1 MSFQTNVLQDG
12 QWVTQTVD
20 LNAVL
25 KASNSKA
32 VDKAPR
38 IPVAKA
44 PRCGIFTRTVVESPV
59 VRHVLPCRLRCAD
72 QADIAFVGDYFVE
85 IREYRME
92 DGQLHDVIRRD
103 DFDERIRKAAVIG
116 NLPDSLGL
124 PANKRAAEEDI
135 DMLNSSSQSPQTDSR
150 KELLAPQMLLV
161 LLENCKCI
169 FMVLRTNSYGSFEFV
184 TSECSILPEASNSSF
199 GHQLAVDPSSRY
211 IALSSSDST
220 FTVCELESRQVLESR
235 YRNQVDLN
243 PIKNFHPRTYN
254 GVLQMMEFL
263 FPKKGNEG
271 EVILL
276 MFIVRGGHTRM
287 VLYDWE
293 AGEPLRGALSQEANG
308 HRLSAQ
314 NQLPLFLIPL
324 RVGTSFIAVYRDTFC
339 IVKDAQLA
347 PPEFSELIV
356 ESKPPSEYY
365 TGNATPLWASW
376 ARPFRLS
383 QYGSDCVYIAREDGC
398 VEMLFVNDDVDVE
411 ASSVGRMRCSIS
423 TAFGVL
429 FDDTPS
435 DILVAAGD
443 AGPGVVWKVKARAA
457 PEYLMHLPNWA
468 PALDM
473 VNTHDSHTVHEVDS
487 RGRSVSGTRTI
498 GFQQSP
504 DRLFATSGKAASG
517 AVIEYRHG
525 FQADIGVQLDCD
537 PTTTKA
543 WLLPATTTASG
554 SGHYLILTTP
564 DRSTLLHLSDDL
576 SELSCPEEDAGF
588 DLLSQTYVAHAISK
602 RVILQ
607 VTETHL
613 ACVAA
618 PPESYQWPS
627 SQVEQNH
634 PRGDEDL
641 LQTPLSSVRVRL
653 RDLFTHNTPGEDMVF
668 THAAALDEFVLLSAT
683 TNHSTH
689 IHLCR
694 IEPDLSP
701 SVVRSFPVQGEVT
714 CLASGTFRGVRHV
727 FAGLWLDNVPSLAR
741 LSLDGLDA
749 GRLEIVPIAPDP
761 ASSLPLPS
769 FDSSSIPHTTIG
781 GYVSISTAEIDEYS
795 VLVLGTREGSVITF
809 ASRGEESVV
818 CTEKFGLT
826 PVTTSDFRFGDRR
839 DMVTV
844 CCDSKLWILTGFDSK
859 RTKNFREKY
868 RVWPVDTQELKPTEG
883 PKSTPAPST
892 IPIVSATA
900 LDAQLA
906 RTPQHL
912 PLMLTT
918 GNQIV
923 LAEVLLKPR
932 QVPWTISLGVT
943 PTTAIYSHVLNCLVV
958 GVIDKA
964 SKTTL
969 KFIDLE
975 TGEDIAYPVKQDDE
989 SSQYVAG
996 LGVKG
1001 DTILSLSEW
1010 IYQKSKHKFAFILV
1024 GSRSAGI
1031 QVITATNMA
1040 DSRTGG
1046 KRKIKYYTRFKRR
1059 ATGPVHCIIGHQD
1072 GIIYCQGSTLKWE
1085 ILDNIQKKLVVW
1097 KTFDL
1102 QSPAKALSVWDG
1114 GRAENEQDQPP
1125 GWNRDGAR
1133 LATRSGKT
1141 GKGKQKAADGDLSE
1155 PEEEA
1160 SKESDAQSL
1169 ERRLASHVIVTTM
1182 HHSVIVLSHRDD
1194 RATEMTHSHS
1204 DPFERQGLHSIG
1216 QGNMEGSSIYLTTD
1230 MTRAL
1235 TGLWVPWRQPGCNCE
1250 VLFEAELPSSV
1261 RKMVAA
1267 RTRPGWAAA
1276 QRTAGYGIMKCD
1288 GMETLGISVDGRLQH
1303 FQIIGIEA
1311 WGVLRLVVNLAMGTP
1326 EICPFIWRYAEDW
1339 QEEPE
1344 PVYDGGFMLQ
1354 IDGNIVQRVLDKR
1367 ALEGLFRNE
1376 KHFKSLVQKLKDLD
1390 TAEAEDGGIWRMA
1403 GLLPPPDDAV
1413 MKHKE
1418 VFFELVYAIMEYY
1431 LSPII

>member
-38 IPVAKA
+38 IPVAKP

-72 QADIAFVGDYFVE
+72 RADVAFVGDYFVE

-103 DFDERIRKAAVIG
+103 DFDERIRKAVVIG
-116 NLPDSLGL
+116 DLPDSLGL
-124 PANKRAAEEDI
+124 PANKRATEEDV

-169 FMVLRTNSYGSFEFV
+169 FMVLRTNSDGSFKFV
-184 TSECSILPEASNSSF
+184 TSECSIPPEGSNSSF

-235 YRNQVDLN
+235 YRNKVDLN
-243 PIKNFHPRTYN
+243 PIKNFRPRSYN

-263 FPKKGNEG
+263 FPKKGNES

-293 AGEPLRGALSQEANG
+293 AGEHLLGALSQEANG
-308 HRLSAQ
+308 HRLSTQ
-314 NQLPLFLIPL
+314 HQLPLFLIPL

-356 ESKPPSEYY
+356 ESKTPSEYY

-411 ASSVGRMRCSIS
+411 ASSVGRMRCSVS

-443 AGPGVVWKVKARAA
+443 AGPGVVKARAA
-457 PEYLMHLPNWA
+457 PEYLMHIPNWA
-468 PALDM
+468 PVLD
-473 VNTHDSHTVHEVDS
+473 VVTTHDSHTVHEVDR
-487 RGRSVSGTRTI
+487 RGRSTGGNRTM

-564 DRSTLLHLSDDL
+564 DRSTLLHISDDL
-576 SELSCPEEDAGF
+576 SELSCPDDDIGF
-588 DLLSQTYVAHAISK
+588 DLLSQTYVIHAISK
-602 RVILQ
+602 HAILQ

-618 PPESYQWPS
+618 PPERYQWS
-627 SQVEQNH
+627 ASQVEPNNLQD
-634 PRGDEDL
+634 DEDPI
-641 LQTPLSSVRVRL
+641 QAPLSSVRVRL
-653 RDLFTHNTPGEDMVF
+653 QDLFTHNTPGDDMVF
-668 THAAALDEFVLLSAT
+668 THAAALDEFVLISAT

-694 IEPDLSP
+694 IERDLSP
-701 SVVRSFPVQGEVT
+701 SIIRSFPVQGEVT

-749 GRLEIVPIAPDP
+749 GRLEVIPIAPDP
-761 ASSLPLPS
+761 ASSLPPLS
-769 FDSSSIPHTTIG
+769 LDSSSIPHSTIG
-781 GYVSISTAEIDEYS
+781 GYVSISTAEIDDYS
-795 VLVLGTREGSVITF
+795 VLVLGTREGSVITV
-809 ASRGEESVV
+809 ASRGEESFV

-826 PVTTSDFRFGDRR
+826 PVTTGDFRFGNRR

-859 RTKNFREKY
+859 RTKSFKEKY
-868 RVWPVDTQELKPTEG
+868 RVWPVDTQEMKPTEG
-883 PKSTPAPST
+883 PKPTPAPST
-892 IPIVSATA
+892 IPVISATA

-918 GNQIV
+918 GSQIV
-923 LAEVLLKPR
+923 LAEVLLKPQ

-943 PTTAIYSHVLNCLVV
+943 PTTAIYSRVLNCLVV
-958 GVIDKA
+958 GVVDET

-975 TGEDIAYPVKQDDE
+975 TGEDISDPSKQDGE
-989 SSQYVAG
+989 SCQYVAG

-1010 IYQKSKHKFAFILV
+1010 IYQKAKHKFAFILV
-1024 GSRSAGI
+1024 GTRSAGI
-1031 QVITATNMA
+1031 QVITATNKA
-1040 DSRTGG
+1040 EGRTGG
-1046 KRKIKYYTRFKRR
+1046 KRKIQYYTRFKRR
-1059 ATGPVHCIIGHQD
+1059 AAEPVHCIIGHQD

-1085 ILDNIQKKLVVW
+1085 ILDNVLKKLVVW

-1102 QSPAKALSVWDG
+1102 RSPAKALSVWDG
-1114 GRAENEQDQPP
+1114 GRAENEQDQAPDRKRE
-1125 GWNRDGAR
+1125 GTR
-1133 LATRSGKT
+1133 LSTRSGKT

-1160 SKESDAQSL
+1160 NKESDEATAQSL
-1169 ERRLASHVIVTTM
+1169 DRRLASHIVVTTM
-1182 HHSVIVLSHRDD
+1182 HHSVIVLSQRDD
-1194 RATEMTHSHS
+1194 KAIEMTHSHS

-1276 QRTAGYGIMKCD
+1276 QRAAGYGIMKCD

-1303 FQIIGIEA
+1303 FQMIGIEA

-1326 EICPFIWRYAEDW
+1326 DICPFIWRYAEGW

-1344 PVYDGGFMLQ
+1344 PVDDGGFMLQ
-1354 IDGNIVQRVLDKR
+1354 IDGNILQRVLDKR

-1376 KHFKSLVQKLKDLD
+1376 AHFKSLVQKLRDLD

-1403 GLLPPPDDAV
+1403 GLFPPPDDAV
-1413 MKHKE
+1413 MEHKE

-1431 LSPII
+1431 LSPVI

>member
-38 IPVAKA
+38 IPVAKP

-72 QADIAFVGDYFVE
+72 RADVAFVGDYFVE

-103 DFDERIRKAAVIG
+103 DFDERIRKAVVIG
-116 NLPDSLGL
+116 DLPDSLGL
-124 PANKRAAEEDI
+124 PANKRAAEEDV
-135 DMLNSSSQSPQTDSR
+135 DMLNSSSQSTQTDSR

-169 FMVLRTNSYGSFEFV
+169 FMVLRTNSDGSFEFV
-184 TSECSILPEASNSSF
+184 TSECSIPPEASNSSF

-235 YRNQVDLN
+235 YRNRIDLN
-243 PIKNFHPRTYN
+243 PIKNFRPRAYN

-293 AGEPLRGALSQEANG
+293 AGEPLLGALAQEANG
-308 HRLSAQ
+308 HRLSTQ
-314 NQLPLFLIPL
+314 HQLPLFLIPL

-411 ASSVGRMRCSIS
+411 ASSVGRMRCSVS

-443 AGPGVVWKVKARAA
+443 AGPGVVKARAA
-457 PEYLMHLPNWA
+457 PEYLMHIPNWA
-468 PALDM
+468 PSLD
-473 VNTHDSHTVHEVDS
+473 VVTTHDSDTVHEVDR
-487 RGRSVSGTRTI
+487 RGRSVGGTKTI

-543 WLLPATTTASG
+543 WLLPATTSALGT
-554 SGHYLILTTP
+554 GHYLILTTP

-576 SELSCPEEDAGF
+576 SELSCPDEDVGF
-588 DLLSQTYVAHAISK
+588 DLLSQTYVVHALSK
-602 RVILQ
+602 RAILQ

-613 ACVAA
+613 ACVA
-618 PPESYQWPS
+618 PPERYQWPS
-627 SQVEQNH
+627 SQVGQNNLQQ
-634 PRGDEDL
+634 DEDPI
-641 LQTPLSSVRVRL
+641 QAPLSSVRVRL
-653 RDLFTHNTPGEDMVF
+653 QELFTHNTGGDDMVF

-749 GRLEIVPIAPDP
+749 GRLEIIPIAPDP
-761 ASSLPLPS
+761 ATSLPSPS

-781 GYVSISTAEIDEYS
+781 GYVSISTAEIDDYS
-795 VLVLGTREGSVITF
+795 VLVLGTREGSVITV

-826 PVTTSDFRFGDRR
+826 PVTTSDFRFGNRR

-859 RTKNFREKY
+859 RTRNFKEKY
-868 RVWPVDTQELKPTEG
+868 RVWPVDTQEMKPTEG
-883 PKSTPAPST
+883 PKSTPAPCT
-892 IPIVSATA
+892 IPIISATA

-918 GNQIV
+918 GSQII

-932 QVPWTISLGVT
+932 QVPWTISLGAT
-943 PTTAIYSHVLNCLVV
+943 PTTAIYSRVLNCLVV
-958 GVIDKA
+958 GVIDEA

-975 TGEDIAYPVKQDDE
+975 TGENIAYPFKQDDE

-1010 IYQKSKHKFAFILV
+1010 IYQKAKHKFAFILV

-1031 QVITATNMA
+1031 QVITATNLA
-1040 DSRTGG
+1040 DGRTGG
-1046 KRKIKYYTRFKRR
+1046 KRMIKYYTRFKRR
-1059 ATGPVHCIIGHQD
+1059 ATEPVHCIIGHQD
-1072 GIIYCQGSTLKWE
+1072 GIIYCQGSVLKWE
-1085 ILDNIQKKLVVW
+1085 ILDNIQKKLVPW
-1097 KTFDL
+1097 RTFDL
-1102 QSPAKALSVWDG
+1102 LSPAKALSVWDG
-1114 GRAENEQDQPP
+1114 GRTEIEQDQAPE
-1125 GWNRDGAR
+1125 RKREGAS
-1133 LATRSGKT
+1133 LSARSGNT
-1141 GKGKQKAADGDLSE
+1141 GKGKQKAADDDVSE

-1160 SKESDAQSL
+1160 SKESDEAAAQSL
-1169 ERRLASHVIVTTM
+1169 DRRLASHIIVTTM
-1182 HHSVIVLSHRDD
+1182 HHSVIVLSHEEDK
-1194 RATEMTHSHS
+1194 ATEMTHSHS
-1204 DPFERQGLHSIG
+1204 DPLERQGLHSIG
-1216 QGNMEGSSIYLTTD
+1216 QGKMEGSSIYLTTD

-1235 TGLWVPWRQPGCNCE
+1235 TGLWVPWRQSRGNCE

-1276 QRTAGYGIMKCD
+1276 QRAAGYGIIKCD
-1288 GMETLGISVDGRLQH
+1288 GIETLGISVDGRLQH
-1303 FQIIGIEA
+1303 FQMIGIEV

-1326 EICPFIWRYAEDW
+1326 EICPFIWRYAECW
-1339 QEEPE
+1339 QEDPE
-1344 PVYDGGFMLQ
+1344 PVDDGGFMLQ
-1354 IDGNIVQRVLDKR
+1354 IDGNVVQRVLNKR

-1376 KHFKSLVQKLKDLD
+1376 AHFASLVQKLRDLD
-1390 TAEAEDGGIWRMA
+1390 TVEAENGGIWRMA

-1413 MKHKE
+1413 MEHKE

-1431 LSPII
+1431 LSPVI